1 MNTLFSYSLA
11 ASVMVILLLPVLYQI
26 VNRCRQFG
34 FNRACILCGMVTS
47 TLLPFILP
55 ILFKTH
61 TVNPIVTD
69 TTSTIGN
76 IEILGETVGSSS
88 QEPTDGFDII
98 AFAIMAYAAGVIL
111 FLARECYAYA
121 KLYTLIRGSKKEFHD
136 GYTICRLEDESIAPF
151 SWGKYIFVTSANEI
165 DTSILLHERAHT
177 AKRHWMDIL
186 FADFFCILLWYNPFA
201 WMTRQLMKL
210 NHEFE
215 TDAAVIQSGVD
226 TYGYQRLLI
235 TKAMGLRAISVT
247 NSLASGKRGFRKR
260 VLIMNQKR
268 SSKKTMLIAVLS
280 IPAIIVGVIAIASPV
295 SAGLL
300 AKISDYTFEKE
311 SITTPKE
318 EDLNSSEN
326 TPIDATLISIVDP
339 ESSSRADAEA
349 TVRLPSPLKDQTA
362 LSEIIRL
369 SMATIDVDKE
379 TKVNIGIVIDENGRV
394 TDVATDTPDNPLV
407 EAVVDQAL
415 NGILFEQMTDNGKPI
430 TMHFNIP
437 VTIKGKENNIITP
450 TTRTSEQIS
459 FPEFIGG
466 NSALSTF
473 IIENIKTPDVDT
485 KSSTTQSKKTVN
497 VNFTVNID
505 GSITDITTPVPQG
518 EIFDNEAIRIINL
531 TSGKWKPALQNGKPI
546 SYSVSLPITFSTL

>member
-1 MNTLFSYSLA
+1 MSTLFSYSLA
-11 ASVMVILLLPVLYQI
+11 TSVIVILLLPVLYQI

-47 TLLPFILP
+47 ALLPFILP
-55 ILFKTH
+55 ILFNTH

-76 IEILGETVGSSS
+76 IEILGEAVGSTTHES
-88 QEPTDGFDII
+88 TNGFDII

-121 KLYTLIRGSKKEFHD
+121 KLFKLIRSSEKELHD
-136 GYTICRLEDESIAPF
+136 GYTICRLEDQSIAPF
-151 SWGKYIFVTSANEI
+151 SWGKYIFVTSAGNDI
-165 DTSILLHERAHT
+165 DFSILLHERAHT

-186 FADFFCILLWYNPFA
+186 LADFFCILLWYNPFA

-215 TDAAVIQSGVD
+215 ADAAVIQSGVD

-268 SSKKTMLIAVLS
+268 SSKKTKLIAALS

-300 AKISDYTFEKE
+300 ATISDYTFEKE
-311 SITTPKE
+311 SITTPEE

-326 TPIDATLISIVDP
+326 APIDATLISIVDP

-394 TDVATDTPDNPLV
+394 TDVATDNPDNPLV

-430 TMHFNIP
+430 TMRFNIP
-437 VTIKGKENNIITP
+437 VTIKK
-450 TTRTSEQIS
+450 
-459 FPEFIGG
+459 
-466 NSALSTF
+466 
-473 IIENIKTPDVDT
+473 
-485 KSSTTQSKKTVN
+485 
-497 VNFTVNID
+497 
-505 GSITDITTPVPQG
+505 
-518 EIFDNEAIRIINL
+518 
-531 TSGKWKPALQNGKPI
+531 
-546 SYSVSLPITFSTL
+546 